1 MENRIELNTFFE
13 AYPTFKNQEFHGR
26 YLPFNQLKPELE
38 KLRDKFEIN
47 EIGKSHLNIPI
58 YSVKLGKGLIKIL
71 AWSQMHGNESTTTK
85 AVMDLL
91 NLFRLQENEEQVNSI
106 LSNCT
111 LLLIPMLNPDG
122 ANRYTRENVNK
133 VDLNRDAHEQQEVES
148 RVLRECYEGFQP
160 DYCFNLHDQRTIFG
174 AGKQDKPATLSFL
187 APSQDEE
194 RKISRNRKRAMQV
207 IAAMNEDLQK
217 VIPGQVGRFDDA
229 FNINC
234 SGDTFQSLEVP
245 TILFEAGHY
254 PGDYL
259 REKTREFV
267 AFSMFSA
274 LQAISTSKFEDF
286 KVENYQ
292 AIPENQKNFLD
303 VILRNAMVEGQ
314 KLDIGIQF
322 SEKMKSG
329 NIIFEPV
336 VKKLAPLLPLFGHR
350 EIDCE
355 SQEVQLVSGEA
366 PGENDIV
373 SIILL
378 NNEKLSIKTSH
389 IS

>member
-1 MENRIELNTFFE
+1 MDTFFDN
-13 AYPTFKNQEFHGR
+13 YNSFKNEQFHGR
-26 YLPFNQLKPELE
+26 YLPFSRLEPELE
-38 KLRDKFEIN
+38 KLKGSFKVL

-58 YSVKLGKGLIKIL
+58 YSVKVGKGPVKVL

-91 NLFRLQENEEQVNSI
+91 NLFRLQKDNKQINSI
-106 LSNCT
+106 LSSCT

-133 VDLNRDAHEQQEVES
+133 VDLNRDAHDQQEVES
-148 RVLRECYEGFQP
+148 RVLRQCYENFQP
-160 DYCFNLHDQRTIFG
+160 DYCFNLHDQRTIFS
-174 AGKQDKPATLSFL
+174 AGNHPTPATLSFL

-194 RKISRNRKRAMQV
+194 RSISPTRKKAMQI

-234 SGDTFQSLEVP
+234 TGDTFQNLEVP

-259 REKTREFV
+259 REKTRKFV
-267 AFSMFSA
+267 AFSVFTA
-274 LQAISTSKFEDF
+274 LQVISTEKFEEFRIED
-286 KVENYQ
+286 YQ

-303 VILRNAMVEGQ
+303 VILRDAVVNGQ
-314 KLDIGIQF
+314 QVDVGIQF
-322 SEKMKSG
+322 SEKMKAG

-336 VKKLAPLLPLFGHR
+336 VQRMAPSLSLFAHQ
-350 EIDCE
+350 EIDCKG
-355 SQEVQLVSGEA
+355 QEVELASGGA
-366 PGENDIV
+366 PGANDVV

-378 NNEKLSIKTSH
+378 NNEKLSIKT
-389 IS
+389 